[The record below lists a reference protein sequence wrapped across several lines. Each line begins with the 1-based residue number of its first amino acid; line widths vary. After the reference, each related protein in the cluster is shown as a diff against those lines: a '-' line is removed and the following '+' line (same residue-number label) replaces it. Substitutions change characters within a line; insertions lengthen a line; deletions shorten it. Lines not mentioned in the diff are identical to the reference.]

1 MLIDH
6 YLGRTYVR
14 QLATV
19 GFRTNVLKNMC
30 AHGGIRTN
38 VLIWV
43 IELMCGSTN
52 ALLAHMFAYGIRR
65 KH

>member
-1 MLIDH
+1 MLINH
-6 YLGRTYVR
+6 HPGRTYVR

-38 VLIWV
+38 VLIWA
-43 IELMCGSTN
+43 IELMYGSTN
-52 ALLAHMFAYGIRR
+52 VLLAHMFAYGFRR